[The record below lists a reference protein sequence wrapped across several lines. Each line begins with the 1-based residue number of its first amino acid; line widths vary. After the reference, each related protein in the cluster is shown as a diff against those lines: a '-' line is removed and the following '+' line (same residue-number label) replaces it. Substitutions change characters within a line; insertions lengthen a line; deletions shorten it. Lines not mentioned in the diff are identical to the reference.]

1 MTAMY
6 SVTEP
11 IGIEIAVI
19 AVIAVICSAIN
30 GSTRQAAKLKH
41 TVNGY
46 QFTAR
51 VPNGYHQTR

>member
-11 IGIEIAVI
+11 IGIEI

-30 GSTRQAAKLKH
+30 GSTRQAAKLKR